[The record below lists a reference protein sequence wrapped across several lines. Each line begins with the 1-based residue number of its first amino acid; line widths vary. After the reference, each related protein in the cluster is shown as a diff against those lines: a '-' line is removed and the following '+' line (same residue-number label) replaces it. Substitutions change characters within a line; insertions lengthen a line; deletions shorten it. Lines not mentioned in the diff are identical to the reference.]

1 MSKRPWKECN
11 CGVTTDP
18 DQEECPERGLGD
30 NPKHQ
35 LKPVELSDAELT
47 SRIREGKKV
56 YTRDHRRL
64 ESLLRKEI
72 VGLALLEKESPP

>member
-1 MSKRPWKECN
+1 MLKRPWKECH

-35 LKPVELSDAELT
+35 LRLVELSDAELI
-47 SRIREGKKV
+47 SRIRGGKKV
-56 YTRDHRRL
+56 YTKDHS
-64 ESLLRKEI
+64 SLGSILKGEI
-72 VGLALLEKESPP
+72 VGLALSREESPP